1 MRICYLGDVNIQ
13 VRLVSAHFQSAGHE
27 VHICTFR
34 PASAPGRQVHPL
46 LGGPL
51 RTKLQYLTA
60 LPRLRRLLKQIRP
73 DVVHAFYV
81 TSYGL
86 LGSLAAPE
94 RLVLN
99 AMGSDVLIGPSE
111 TPWRRWLVRRALA
124 RSRVVLSVAPHLT
137 EALVR
142 LGAPPAK
149 VRTFPRGVDT
159 QLFQPGD
166 LPVAEREPIV
176 ICIRKLEPL
185 YNHGV
190 LLEAAP
196 KVLAADPRVRFV
208 LCGDGVLRSDL
219 MARTEDLGVAKAF
232 SFLGDQPHDAL
243 PGLLANAAVYFSGA
257 VSDGTSVSLLEAM
270 AAGAYP
276 IVADIPAN
284 RAWVPADGGAL
295 FPAHDPAAL
304 ADAILSAL
312 GDPGRRAAAAEMNR
326 KTVIERASWSEGMR
340 RLEEVYREVA
350 SGRDIP

>member
-34 PASAPGRQVHPL
+34 PAAAAGRQVHPL
-46 LGGPL
+46 LDGPL
-51 RTKLQYLTA
+51 RSKLQYIGA

-94 RLVLN
+94 KLILN
-99 AMGSDVLIGPSE
+99 AMGSDILIGPAE

-124 RSRVVLSVAPHLT
+124 RSRVVLSVASHLT
-137 EALVR
+137 DALVR
-142 LGAPPAK
+142 LGAPASK

-159 QLFQPGD
+159 TLFQPGD
-166 LPVAEREPIV
+166 LPVAERAPIV

-196 KVLAADPRVRFV
+196 TVLAANPRVRFV
-208 LCGDGVLRSDL
+208 LCGGGVLRRDL
-219 MARTEDLGVAKAF
+219 EKRSEDLGVAKAF

-243 PGLLANAAVYFSGA
+243 PELLRNAAVYFSGA

-276 IVADIPAN
+276 VVADIPAN
-284 RAWVPADGGAL
+284 RAWVPDGGGSL
-295 FPAHDPAAL
+295 FPAQDPGAL
-304 ADAILSAL
+304 AAAILSAL
-312 GDPGRRAAAAEMNR
+312 GDPQGRSAAAEMNR
-326 KTVIERASWSEGMR
+326 RTVIERASWSEGMR
-340 RLEEVYREVA
+340 RLGEVYREVA
-350 SGRDIP
+350 AGPEVR